1 MNRREFVQS
10 AIGATLIATVPQGV
24 TAQGDT
30 AALPWYRRTI
40 RWGQTNITER
50 DPARYD
56 IEWWREFWKRT
67 AVQGVVIN
75 AGGIVAYYPSKFPL
89 HHRAEFLGDRD
100 LYGELANAAHQDGLV
115 VLARMDSSRVAED
128 FYRAHPDW
136 MARQQSGEPYQ
147 VADRYITCVNSAYY
161 DEYLPNI
168 FQEIIERSHPEGFG
182 DNSWSGGLN
191 RNQICYCDNC
201 ARKFRERTGQSLPK
215 QKDWNDWGYRK
226 WIEWNYARRMELW
239 DNNTRVSQTFGGP
252 HCLWLGMNSGSVTYQ
267 SLVFRDFREIVKRS
281 QFLLLDHQQRNTS
294 SGFQGFQENGD
305 TAKLVNGLLGWNKT
319 AIESMALYQAR
330 VAAKPEPEARM
341 WMIEGISGGLGPWWH
356 MVGAYHDDRRLY
368 RTPERIFQW
377 HKQNEH
383 YLRNRRPYAFVGVI
397 WSQRN
402 TDYFGRDSAADRV
415 DAPYRGFTQAL
426 IRARIPYVPICSADT
441 AQYSDLAVLILPNV
455 GVLSDVEC
463 QAIREFARRG
473 GAVIAT
479 GASSLYDEWGDA
491 RRDFALADL
500 FGAHAPS
507 PELFL
512 KPPSQDNSYLRL
524 IPERRSKSWGPKVPD
539 DPSSGERHPV
549 LAGFDDTDILT
560 FGGVLE
566 ELRTESGMIIPLTF
580 VPSFPAFPPEMAWM
594 RQPTTNIPA
603 LVINSKVAYLP
614 ADIDSRYARYN
625 LPDHGTLLANL
636 VRWAAGDRI
645 GFQVQGAGLIDCHLY
660 RQSNSLIVHLVNL
673 TNEGAWRGPVDE
685 LIPVGPLQIR
695 IKAPSDFHICKV
707 ESLVSRTQP
716 PLMNQQDWVNV
727 EVKQIL
733 DHEVLVLS

>member
-1 MNRREFVQS
+1 
-10 AIGATLIATVPQGV
+10 
-24 TAQGDT
+24 
-30 AALPWYRRTI
+30 
-40 RWGQTNITER
+40 
-50 DPARYD
+50 
-56 IEWWREFWKRT
+56 
-67 AVQGVVIN
+67 
-75 AGGIVAYYPSKFPL
+75 
-89 HHRAEFLGDRD
+89 
-100 LYGELANAAHQDGLV
+100 
-115 VLARMDSSRVAED
+115 
-128 FYRAHPDW
+128 
-136 MARQQSGEPYQ
+136 
-147 VADRYITCVNSAYY
+147 
-161 DEYLPNI
+161 
-168 FQEIIERSHPEGFG
+168 
-182 DNSWSGGLN
+182 
-191 RNQICYCDNC
+191 
-201 ARKFRERTGQSLPK
+201 
-215 QKDWNDWGYRK
+215 
-226 WIEWNYARRMELW
+226 
-239 DNNTRVSQTFGGP
+239 
-252 HCLWLGMNSGSVTYQ
+252 
-267 SLVFRDFREIVKRS
+267 
-281 QFLLLDHQQRNTS
+281 
-294 SGFQGFQENGD
+294 
-305 TAKLVNGLLGWNKT
+305 
-319 AIESMALYQAR
+319 
-330 VAAKPEPEARM
+330 
-341 WMIEGISGGLGPWWH
+341 MIEGISGGLGPWWH

-383 YLRNRRPYAFVGVI
+383 YLRNRRPYASVGVI

-415 DAPYRGFTQAL
+415 DLPYRGFTQAL
-426 IRARIPYVPICSADT
+426 VRARIPYVPICSADI

-524 IPERRSKSWGPKVPD
+524 IPERRGKSWGPKVPD

-560 FGGVLE
+560 FGGALE
-566 ELRTESGMIIPLTF
+566 ELRTEPGVIVPLTF

-603 LVINSKVAYLP
+603 LVINSKIAYLP

-673 TNEGAWRGPVDE
+673 TNEGAWRGPIDE

-695 IKAPSDFHICKV
+695 IKAPSDLHIRKV

-716 PLMNQQDWVNV
+716 PLMNQQDWVSV